1 MLPLEGLRALDLGIM
16 YAGPGTSMYLADM
29 GAEVIKVEQHIG
41 DDARRNLSTPYL
53 GMESR
58 AFMVINRGKRDI
70 VLDLQQPEGKEI
82 IHRLIPT
89 CDILQHNFRPG
100 VAERLQ
106 VDYPTLSK
114 INPRLIYAWLT
125 AFGSQGPYADKPAYD
140 NVIQGYSGVYNARA
154 RKDGDVTGTGTFVAD
169 TSAPMLLGMAIGS
182 ALWALKRT
190 GHGQLLE
197 VSLLGMAIA
206 SQSPQWIRVES
217 EDAETAANTEDP
229 LERACP
235 ILECSDGEFITVAVV
250 ADQEWQSLCNAL
262 GRSDLG
268 KDARFVSMN
277 GRVRHRPELDEI
289 LGRKFKERSSG
300 EWAELLKSAGVPA
313 VPIVRRNDLP
323 QQPAIV
329 ENGIIATAQHPTKGP
344 IRMFD
349 VPVRLSETPGS
360 IRKTAPTMGEDT
372 DALLAEIGYSP
383 QQIQALREKKVVA

>member
-1 MLPLEGLRALDLGIM
+1 MLPLEGLRALDLAIM

-41 DDARRNLSTPYL
+41 DDSRRNLSTPYL

-154 RKDGDVTGTGTFVAD
+154 RKDGELTGTGTFVAD

-182 ALWALKRT
+182 ALWARQRT

-217 EDAETAANTEDP
+217 EDAETAADTEDP

-235 ILECSDGEFITVAVV
+235 ILECSDDEFITVAVV
-250 ADQEWQSLCNAL
+250 TDQEWRSLCSAL
-262 GRSDLG
+262 DLSGLG
-268 KDARFVSMN
+268 KDARFASMN
-277 GRVRHRPELDEI
+277 GRVRHRPELDAI
-289 LGRKFKERSSG
+289 LGPKFKERSCA

-323 QQPAIV
+323 QQPAIA

-344 IRMFD
+344 IRMFN

-360 IRKTAPTMGEDT
+360 IRKAAPTMGEDT
-372 DALLAEIGYSP
+372 DALLAEIGYTS